1 MKQNINF
8 TGEVRPS
15 KKISLTIP
23 QFSIVLLVCFLL
35 SGILQFAILQNFDA
49 KNTSNTSNALSN
61 SSKVSTNLPVRLIHE
76 LENSYALIKRHYI
89 GQIDEE
95 KLIDGALAGFVSG
108 LGDKYTSYMN
118 AKEMTA
124 LQQSTDGEFE
134 GIGVEIEVFNDYI
147 RIVSPIDNSPAFKGG
162 LQTGDLIIAVNG
174 EDIKGQST
182 TEVSKKVRGKKGT
195 AVTLTIQR
203 SGSSFD
209 VTIIRD
215 TIPLISVSGKMNGTI
230 GVIRISSF
238 AKHTYDEVVDTVK
251 KLRAQGAKSFVI
263 DVRSNP
269 GGLLDSV
276 EKIVNIFVENNQ
288 VMFKMQDR
296 TNGVVEYKSSSKLG
310 DFKVTEPMVVL
321 TDKGSASAAEIFAAA
336 IKELNRGVV
345 IGQTTFGKGTAQTI
359 RDLTSSTGLKVTY
372 SRWLTPQGN
381 WIHDKGLEPD
391 VAITLP
397 EYSNYAYINT
407 EKLIQVNEQSDAVLN
422 AQKILNALGY
432 QTALTGVYDAQM
444 QSVIKQFNV
453 ANQISG
459 DNLTAQTA
467 QKINQL
473 LREKVVTEDN
483 VLKEAIQRLTR

>member
-1 MKQNINF
+1 MEQNINF
-8 TGEVRPS
+8 TDEVRPS

-23 QFSIVLLVCFLL
+23 QFSIALLVCFLL
-35 SGILQFAILQNFDA
+35 SGVLQFAFLQSF
-49 KNTSNTSNALSN
+49 NTKSTLHTSSVSN
-61 SSKVSTNLPVRLIHE
+61 SNRLSTGLPARLIYE

-95 KLIDGALAGFVSG
+95 KMIDGALSGFVGG
-108 LGDKYTSYMN
+108 LGDKYTTYMN
-118 AKEMTA
+118 ASEMTA

-147 RIVSPIDNSPAFKGG
+147 RIVSPIDNSPAFRGG
-162 LQTGDLIIAVNG
+162 LQTGDVITAVNG

-195 AVTLTIQR
+195 SVTLTIQR

-209 VTIIRD
+209 VTIVRD
-215 TIPLISVSGKMNGTI
+215 TIPLVSVSGKMNGAI

-238 AKHTYDEVVDTVK
+238 AKHTYEELVDTVK
-251 KLRAQGAKSFVI
+251 KLRAQGAKSFVL

-269 GGLLDSV
+269 GGLLESV

-288 VMFKMQDR
+288 IMFKMQDR

-310 DFKVTEPMVVL
+310 DFKVTEPIVVL

-336 IKELNRGVV
+336 IKELNRGVI

-359 RDLTSSTGLKVTY
+359 RDLTNHTGLKVTY
-372 SRWLTPQGN
+372 SKWLTPQGN
-381 WIHDKGLEPD
+381 WVHGKGLEPNIPL
-391 VAITLP
+391 ALP
-397 EYSNYAYINT
+397 EYNNYVYINT
-407 EKLIQVNEQSDAVLN
+407 KKLIQVNEQSDEVLN
-422 AQKILNALGY
+422 AQKILNTLGY
-432 QTALTGVYDAQM
+432 STALTGIYDEQM
-444 QSVIKQFNV
+444 KVVIKQFNA

-459 DNLTAQTA
+459 DHLTAQTA
-467 QKINQL
+467 QKMNQL
-473 LREKVVTEDN
+473 LREKIIAEDN
-483 VLKEAIQRLTR
+483 VLKEAIKHLTR